1 MACAKLTTVSILASL
16 FLSSHCLYSPSPGE
30 RLALVGVQ
38 WRRFSFDYF
47 ITDGESI
54 TYFGNSVL
62 DFFILKLS
70 CWRKLSSAHPCFTV
84 LQNSPGLRQWPVL
97 PHALLKV
104 DPVSLHEKSHNEWI
118 LLGIVLWFLQLFKR
132 DIPSWISVT
141 TTKLHS
147 HYTGVKNYTKPHSV
161 LGGQV
166 CTHCIRE
173 CVILAQVP

>member
-1 MACAKLTTVSILASL
+1 MACAKLTIVSILTSS

-30 RLALVGVQ
+30 CLTLVGVQ

-47 ITDGESI
+47 MTDIWKQCLGFL
-54 TYFGNSVL
+54 YPKAVVL
-62 DFFILKLS
+62 EVALKRSPMLY
-70 CWRKLSSAHPCFTV
+70 CFTE
-84 LQNSPGLRQWPVL
+84 LTR
-97 PHALLKV
+97 LKTMTCLTACFIEGG
-104 DPVSLHEKSHNEWI
+104 PCIPLWKSHSEWI
-118 LLGIVLWFLQLFKR
+118 LLGIDLWFLQLFKR

-141 TTKLHS
+141 TTKPHS
-147 HYTGVKNYTKPHSV
+147 HCTGVENYTKPHSV